1 MTPAIEVRDLVKSYR
16 VYHER
21 NRSLKSVLLQGRRA
35 RFEEFNAVDDVS
47 FDVPPGSTFGLLGE
61 NGSGKSTLLKCVARI
76 LRPDSGTIR
85 VNGRMSAL
93 LELGAGFHPELT
105 GRENV
110 YLNGAILGL
119 TKREID
125 ARFDSIVDFAGLS
138 RFIDNPVKNY
148 SSGMYVRLGFS
159 VAIHIEPEVLLV
171 DEVLAVGDQ
180 EFQDRC
186 AMKFADLKRQGCT
199 IVLVTHSMGTVERMC
214 DSALWMHHGRAMTT
228 GPSNEVVEAYL
239 DHVNETR
246 RGWVQEQSVITGVDG
261 RTVRPVIGTIE
272 LIGPDGRPTHRVGTL
287 EPVRFRFT
295 YRARDLSV
303 DVRPILRI
311 GRSDGVWV
319 ANVNAAAPVPFV
331 HDDLVRVEYDIPSL
345 PLLPGQYEFG
355 IELRDKWLINSF
367 VQVDRAVS
375 FEVVGPP
382 GMHESGIVH
391 LRGDWSSE
399 VVERMPEAPAGTT

>member
-1 MTPAIEVRDLVKSYR
+1 MTAAIEVRDLVKTYR
-16 VYHER
+16 IYHER
-21 NRSLKSVLLQGRRA
+21 NRSLKSVILQGRRA
-35 RFEEFNAVDDVS
+35 RYEKFNAVDDVT
-47 FDVPPGSTFGLLGE
+47 FDVPRGSTFGLLGE
-61 NGSGKSTLLKCVARI
+61 NGSGKSTLLKCLARI
-76 LRPDSGTIR
+76 LKPNAGT
-85 VNGRMSAL
+85 VTVHGRMSAL

-119 TKREID
+119 SAKEID
-125 ARFDSIVDFAGLS
+125 QRFDSIVDFAGLH

-159 VAIHIEPEVLLV
+159 VAIHVEPEVLLV

-180 EFQDRC
+180 DFQEKC
-186 AMKFADLKRQGCT
+186 TMKFADLKRQGCT
-199 IVLVTHSMGTVERMC
+199 IVLVTHSMGNIERMC
-214 DSALWMHHGRAMTT
+214 DSALWMHHGRAMAS
-228 GPSNEVVEAYL
+228 GPSPEVVEAYL
-239 DHVNETR
+239 NHVNEGR
-246 RGWVQEQSVITGVDG
+246 NERIREQSTIAAVDG
-261 RTVRPVIGTIE
+261 RTVRPAVGSIE
-272 LIGPDGRPTHRVGTL
+272 LIDGTGRPTNRVDSQA
-287 EPVRFRFT
+287 PVTFRFT

-311 GRSDGVWV
+311 GRSDGVWI

-331 HDDLVRVEYDIPSL
+331 HDELVQVDYVVPSL

-367 VQVDRAVS
+367 VEIDRAVT

-382 GMHESGIVH
+382 NMHESGIVH
-391 LRGDWSSE
+391 LSGDWSSE
-399 VVERMPEAPAGTT
+399 VVERMPQASTGTE